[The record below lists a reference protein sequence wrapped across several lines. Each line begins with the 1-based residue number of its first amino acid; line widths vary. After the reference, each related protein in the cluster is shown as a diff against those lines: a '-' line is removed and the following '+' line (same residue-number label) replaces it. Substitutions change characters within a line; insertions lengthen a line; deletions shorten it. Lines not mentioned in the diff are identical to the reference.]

1 MIQPKSKAKGIFFLP
16 FLFSI
21 LLILLPFCIQS
32 AAQTRK
38 TKHVSKVS
46 KAKKSLTATSLP
58 KVTKIDL
65 AKLESLLKPNGKPV
79 LLNFWATWCEP
90 CVEEFPD
97 LVKIDELYR
106 GKIDFYTISMDELS
120 EINGDVPKFLGKMN
134 AKMPAYLLS
143 TPDESEAISRVS
155 KNWQGGLPFTVLL
168 DANGI
173 EVYSRSGIIKVPVLI
188 AKIEKVLGK

>member
-1 MIQPKSKAKGIFFLP
+1 MIQFKTKAKGIFFLP

-21 LLILLPFCIQS
+21 LLILQPFCVES

-38 TKHVSKVS
+38 IKKVTKVS
-46 KAKKSLTATSLP
+46 KTKKPIVTVSLP
-58 KVTKIDL
+58 TVTKIDL
-65 AKLESLLKPNGKPV
+65 AKLETLLKPNGKPI

-120 EINGDVPKFLGKMN
+120 EINSDVPKFLGKMN

-143 TPDESEAISRVS
+143 TPDESEAVSRVS
-155 KNWQGGLPFTVLL
+155 KNWQGGLPFTVLF

-173 EVYSRSGIIKVPVLI
+173 EVYSRSGIIKIPVLR

>member
-16 FLFSI
+16 FLFST
-21 LLILLPFCIQS
+21 LLVLLPFCIES

-38 TKHVSKVS
+38 IKKVTKISKT
-46 KAKKSLTATSLP
+46 KKLIVTVSLP
-58 KVTKIDL
+58 TVTKIDL
-65 AKLESLLKPNGKPV
+65 AKLETLLKPNGKPI

-120 EINGDVPKFLGKMN
+120 EINSDVPKFLGKMN

-143 TPDESEAISRVS
+143 TPDESEAVSRVS
-155 KNWQGGLPFTVLL
+155 KNWQGGLPFTVLF
-168 DANGI
+168 DSNGI
-173 EVYSRSGIIKVPVLI
+173 EVYSRSGIIKIPILK
-188 AKIEKVLGK
+188 AKLEKVLGK